1 MKSIIKFFIASLS
14 FVYLACSSDDK
25 DTAGGVVIDQGVIAI
40 ENKTVAGVSQKGPFV
55 KGTLVDLYGLS
66 SNYVQSGSEIFTGK
80 ITNDK
85 GEFSISKINLSA
97 QYALLKTSGYYRNEV
112 TGKISSGTLDL
123 LAITD
128 LSKRD
133 QVNVNLLTHL
143 EYERVMALLDSSKT
157 LAEAKALAE
166 SEIFKA
172 FHISTNAVD
181 FEDLNIFETGDAD
194 AALLAISVML
204 QGNRSEGDL
213 VEVLTKFS
221 LDLEK
226 DGTWDDEA
234 LKANVAD
241 WASAADLKQIRANI
255 ESWNFA
261 DSVPEFE
268 KYVKNFWW
276 QVFGLGVCDAAV
288 EDSVRKNTNSKSIY
302 FENDYKCNEK
312 EWVPYKAD
320 EKNLDE
326 WPYEQEESSSS
337 IDNILFEA
345 WSYIKGPVFMT
356 DRMTNTVLARD
367 VGQWM
372 AWTDY
377 WDGGKTYVNMGLD
390 DSKPVYKSMGMVF
403 MPQVILDNC
412 KGICGTVHYGEKGS
426 LANDRASWAV
436 QKVILVQTPEGEDV
450 TEWGG
455 FCVEYESEIPLRIA
469 LLTGHEDNGADI
481 FIHHILQPSKERKIV
496 NLKWSDFEN
505 AKTDDDVSVE
515 EYVKKFMALYV
526 FEQADLGG
534 EGFFNLTKLGVYGTC
549 GK

>member
-1 MKSIIKFFIASLS
+1 MKSIIKFFVASLS

-25 DTAGGVVIDQGVIAI
+25 DTAGGVVIDQGIIAI
-40 ENKTVAGVSQKGPFV
+40 DNKTVAGVSQKGPFV

-85 GEFSISKINLSA
+85 GEFTISKINLSA

-157 LAEAKALAE
+157 LAEAKEQAE

-172 FHISTNAVD
+172 FHISTKTVD
-181 FEDLNIFETGDAD
+181 FEDLNIFEIEDAD
-194 AALLAISVML
+194 AALLAASVML

-276 QVFGLGVCDAAV
+276 HVFGLGVCDAAV
-288 EDSVRKNTNSKSIY
+288 EDSVKKNTNSKSIY
-302 FENDYKCNEK
+302 FENDYKCKNNE
-312 EWVPYKAD
+312 WTPYKA
-320 EKNLDE
+320 
-326 WPYEQEESSSS
+326 Q
-337 IDNILFEA
+337 ILPFEP
-345 WSYIKGPVFMT
+345 WSYEKGSRFMT
-356 DRMTNTVLARD
+356 DHIKDTIIANDA
-367 VGQWM
+367 GQWM
-372 AWTDY
+372 AWTDF
-377 WDGGKTYVNMGLD
+377 WDGGQSYVNMGLD
-390 DSKPVYKSMGMVF
+390 DSKPVFNSTGMKF
-403 MPQVILDNC
+403 MPQVVLDSC
-412 KGICGTVHYGEKGS
+412 KGICGTVHYGPEGS
-426 LANDRASWAV
+426 LAGGRASWAV
-436 QKVILVQTPEGEDV
+436 QKVILTQDQKNGEDV

-469 LLTGHEDNGADI
+469 LLTGHESNGTDI
-481 FIHHILQPSKERKIV
+481 FIHHILQPTKDPKIV
-496 NLKWSDFEN
+496 NLKWSDFKDV
-505 AKTDDDVSVE
+505 KTSKDTSVE
-515 EYVKKFMALYV
+515 EYVKKFMAVYV